1 VVLPIIQF
9 YLRYSYFS
17 EQRCCEL
24 SSITT
29 HCNQVF
35 NIYGILLVFSCCAV
49 HLFIHLSVQ
58 PQQGSTYDR
67 YVGPKIT
74 TAVNAHA
81 QHPVAEDEGSG
92 NNYTESNRGRG
103 RGVSAAKFH
112 GTFGGSTSTRTRN
125 KTMSSMKAESVT
137 STMSSLTRSLG
148 LNMTMSSRRTPAP
161 AEKAAGAAVSVRAEK
176 PLTPL
181 EMLEADMGGS
191 DDDDEGDD
199 DDLGEMKTTTHGATL
214 PFPTANLS
222 AVPGGALDEVLE
234 EKRKSSTTVLKDLNF
249 CPYHGSL
256 LQKRLKDE
264 RAAASR
270 SKVSSSH
277 AAFVPCELRSSSL
290 IGGYNSMMS

>member
-1 VVLPIIQF
+1 
-9 YLRYSYFS
+9 
-17 EQRCCEL
+17 
-24 SSITT
+24 
-29 HCNQVF
+29 
-35 NIYGILLVFSCCAV
+35 
-49 HLFIHLSVQ
+49 
-58 PQQGSTYDR
+58 
-67 YVGPKIT
+67 
-74 TAVNAHA
+74 
-81 QHPVAEDEGSG
+81 
-92 NNYTESNRGRG
+92 
-103 RGVSAAKFH
+103 
-112 GTFGGSTSTRTRN
+112 
-125 KTMSSMKAESVT
+125 
-137 STMSSLTRSLG
+137 
-148 LNMTMSSRRTPAP
+148 
-161 AEKAAGAAVSVRAEK
+161 
-176 PLTPL
+176 
-181 EMLEADMGGS
+181 MGGS